1 MTPLLDT
8 PRKRLA
14 LLVRSP
20 PYRHRAARADLDL
33 ALAAAALD
41 FDLDL
46 YFLGAA
52 VLQLAAGQDGRAAL
66 LPAGYRA
73 WAALPGLTGLRAFA
87 QPEWVARCRC
97 ESIELL
103 LPLQALSAREMAEGW
118 RRCRH
123 AWLL

>member
-1 MTPLLDT
+1 MARR

-14 LLVRSP
+14 LLVRGR
-20 PYRHRAARADLDL
+20 PYRQRAARADLDL

-46 YFLGAA
+46 YFIGAGL
-52 VLQLAAGQDGRAAL
+52 LQLVAGRDGAAAL

-73 WAALPGLTGLRAFA
+73 WGTLPGLTGLRAYA
-87 QPEWVARCRC
+87 ERAWLERCARDGLD
-97 ESIELL
+97 LL
-103 LPLQALSAREMAEGW
+103 LPVQALDADGMKARW

-123 AWLL
+123 ALLL

>member
-1 MTPLLDT
+1 MARGD
-8 PRKRLA
+8 RQRLA
-14 LLVRSP
+14 LLVRGG
-20 PYRHRAARADLDL
+20 PYRQRAARADLDF

-52 VLQLAAGQDGRAAL
+52 LLQLAAGRDGAAAL

-73 WAALPGLTGLRAFA
+73 WGALPDLTRLRAYA
-87 QPEWVARCRC
+87 EREWLERCARH
-97 ESIELL
+97 SIELL
-103 LPLQALSAREMAEGW
+103 LPVQALDAVDMTGRW

-123 AWLL
+123 ALLL

>member
-1 MTPLLDT
+1 MAPAAA
-8 PRKRLA
+8 RKQLA
-14 LLVRSP
+14 VLVRSR

-46 YFLGAA
+46 YFLGGA
-52 VLQLAAGQDGRAAL
+52 VLQLAAGQDGQTAL
-66 LPAGYRA
+66 LPAGYRG
-73 WAALPGLTGLRAFA
+73 WAALPGLTRVRAFA
-87 QPEWVARCRC
+87 QREWLARCRH

-103 LPLQALSAREMAEGW
+103 LPLRALGKDELAQRW

>member
-1 MTPLLDT
+1 MKNGA
-8 PRKRLA
+8 RKRLA
-14 LLVRSP
+14 VLVRSP
-20 PYRHRAARADLDL
+20 PYRQRAARADLDP

-46 YFLGAA
+46 YFLGSA

-73 WAALPGLTGLRAFA
+73 WAALPGLTGVRAFA
-87 QPEWVARCRC
+87 QREWVERCRR

-103 LPLQALSAREMAEGW
+103 LPLQALSADEMAEGW
-118 RRCRH
+118 RQCRH